1 MKNALNMIFYYFTVL
16 ILGTVV
22 ATLIYMICYD
32 LTVLVAG
39 EKLKVFC
46 WDFFLHGLVVTF
58 PLVASFALGFL
69 IFYGIRHNENHFA
82 RLAMYAFLCAL
93 SWGVFIPLCFN
104 LQETYESSFAENYEI
119 QKLSSGYFR
128 QNNGNIFYFS
138 RITDNGEADGVFIDL
153 LGVTGESGKVIRFT
167 NSRVADDFSS
177 DFADSLVK
185 DAIKLPLVVLV
196 PMRVYSTIMENAR
209 NAWSGG
215 VGQWLCFLTFALALC
230 SVVSFQYS
238 SGWRL
243 INGLCVMFAAGLV
256 CLVNYGFYCG
266 MIFKNTRNVWNSYF
280 MELAEKNTGFLKNL
294 FCAQEPM
301 LVFIN
306 LVVFAVILITGILLF
321 AFKYKKR
328 QVVEQ

>member
-1 MKNALNMIFYYFTVL
+1 MKNALNMIIYYFAVV

-22 ATLIYMICYD
+22 AALIYMICCD

-46 WDFFLHGLVVTF
+46 WDFFLHGLVVMF

-69 IFYGIRHNENHFA
+69 IFYGIRHNENHFI
-82 RLAMYAFLCAL
+82 RLAAYSFLCAL
-93 SWGVFIPLCFN
+93 TWIVFIPLCFN
-104 LQETYESSFAENYEI
+104 LQQTYESSFAENYEI

-128 QNNGNIFYFS
+128 EKNGNVFYFS
-138 RITDNGEADGVFIDL
+138 RITENGEADGVFIDL
-153 LGVTGESGKVIRFT
+153 LGVTGESGKVVRFT
-167 NSRVADDFSS
+167 NSKLADDFSS

-185 DAIKLPLVVLV
+185 DAIKLPLVVSV
-196 PMRVYSTIMENAR
+196 PVKVYSTLMEYAR

-215 VGQWLCFLTFALALC
+215 IGQWLGFLSFALALC
-230 SVVSFQYS
+230 SVIAFQYS

-243 INGLCVMFAAGLV
+243 INGLSVMFFAGLV

-280 MELAEKNTGFLKNL
+280 MELSEKNTGFLQNL
-294 FCAQEPM
+294 FSAEEPM
-301 LVFIN
+301 LIFIN
-306 LVVFAVILITGILLF
+306 LVIFAVILITGIFLF
-321 AFKYKKR
+321 AFKYKR
-328 QVVEQ
+328 REGVE